1 MNRIDEEKQ
10 VVELMVRLYCRKR
23 EGNKALCDS
32 CSELLQYAHARL
44 SHCPFGDGKS
54 TCRLC
59 TIHCYKPDMREK
71 MRLVMRYAGP
81 RMILYH
87 PIAALKHI
95 WRERK

>member
-10 VVELMVRLYCRKR
+10 VVEWMVRLYCRKK
-23 EGNKALCDS
+23 EGNKALCAS

-87 PIAALKHI
+87 PIAALKHL